1 MKTLGWELLGTVSP
15 RRLTEAR
22 LQLHHA
28 VQLVAAVGR
37 SLVPARGDDG
47 HTSLEWRAKPRGFMG
62 QEAPGARP
70 WSAALSIDDLSLLVL
85 AEEAEAGRL
94 ALRDRTK
101 GEAFAWLVNQAHYL
115 GASAEKLSL
124 DAPYTVPQDAV
135 GAVFT
140 PPGDGSVA
148 ELGRWF
154 GNAHTLLRGEAEG
167 WAGAAPVRV
176 WPHHFDIG
184 SVLPFGPTGGEGAPS
199 IVIGL
204 SPGDETIPEPY
215 FYVTPWPVPATLP
228 DLPAGGHWHREGW
241 TGAVLTGSE
250 VVAAGGGQ
258 AQGAAASAFLT
269 RTDEALRA
277 RHDKGRA

>member
-1 MKTLGWELLGTVSP
+1 MKTLGWEALGSVSP
-15 RRLTEAR
+15 QRLSEAR
-22 LQLHHA
+22 LVLHHA

-47 HTSLEWRAKPRGFMG
+47 HTSLEWRAKPRGFLG

-70 WSAALSIDDLSLLVL
+70 WRTALSLDDLSLVVQ
-85 AEEAEAGRL
+85 AEGGELGRL
-94 ALRDRTK
+94 ELAGRTK

-115 GASAEKLSL
+115 GAAADKLSL
-124 DAPYTVPQDAV
+124 DAPYAVPQDVV
-135 GAVFT
+135 GAVFAV
-140 PPGDGSVA
+140 PADGSLA
-148 ELGRWF
+148 ELGRWYT
-154 GNAHTLLRGEAEG
+154 NADKLLRGEAEG
-167 WAGAAPVRV
+167 WADAAPVRV

-204 SPGDETIPEPY
+204 SPGDEAIPEPY
-215 FYVTPWPVPATLP
+215 FYVTPWPVPSTLP

-241 TGAVLTGSE
+241 TGAVLLGSE
-250 VVAAGGGQ
+250 VVAAGEGQ